1 MILHPPRKWGNSG
14 GRNGRENA
22 RNARRGGRESDCLFW
37 RPPGARAGRAR
48 GPFNKCIF
56 WSPFSTASCRG
67 PCNSLRSKFARRT
80 RGGQNMPQ
88 FSFPRFGGCAR
99 GGGKSGI
106 SGIPLFHKIQLF
118 TILGFFGNLS
128 PRISNKKSTIL
139 KKWHKP
145 SIFFY
150 SG

>member
-1 MILHPPRKWGNSG
+1 MSPRNRGNSG

-88 FSFPRFGGCAR
+88 FSFPRFGGCAGGR
-99 GGGKSGI
+99 GNWGI
-106 SGIPLFHKIQLF
+106 SGIPEFHFFRLF
-118 TILGFFGNLS
+118 TKSVFLGNFS
-128 PRISNKKSTIL
+128 PGISFEKTKKNKTTG
-139 KKWHKP
+139 KP
-145 SIFFY
+145 V
-150 SG
+150 